1 MKDFITLDVT
11 NSLIQSVYDND
22 NIKIR
27 CNGLKNGLCYIYF
40 SSNSLYVKDS
50 KDDFEKKILVED
62 RFEWLKRSSDCQPE
76 LEIFVRDIWLSW
88 YINGVN
94 KRLNSIEK
102 TIDYLRKISKGYT
115 VTTVGVSSGGYM
127 AAITAAYL
135 NAEKCFDFSGQF
147 SLIHHF
153 NHVKE
158 NPFLSDYLK
167 NHVDGGVLEAYHIIN
182 AANTSIYYFL
192 PVRSQQDIEQSQFAA
207 QCHNV
212 KTIRFNSK
220 RHGSPVLSV
229 SLPELLGWSSS
240 DLEKLCIQ
248 SHLTTIRTIPFS
260 IKVSGLF
267 KTLIFLFR
275 KAISIYVKKI
285 NKGKNMITC

>member
-1 MKDFITLDVT
+1 MKDFITLDET
-11 NSLIQSVYDND
+11 NPLIQSIYEKD

-27 CNGLKNGLCYIYF
+27 YNKLKNGLCYIYF
-40 SSNSLYVKDS
+40 SSNALYVKDS
-50 KDDFEKKILVED
+50 KEDFEKKIIQED
-62 RFEWLKRSSDCQPE
+62 RFEWINRSADCKPE

-88 YINGVN
+88 YINGIN
-94 KRLNSIEK
+94 NSQNSIEK
-102 TIDYLRKISKGYT
+102 TIDYLRQICKGYI

-127 AAITAAYL
+127 AAITAACL

-153 NHVKE
+153 DHVKE
-158 NPFLSDYLK
+158 NSFLKDYLEK
-167 NHVDGGVLEAYHIIN
+167 HADGGVLEAYRIIN
-182 AANTSIYYFL
+182 ASDTSIYYFL
-192 PVRSQQDIEQSQFAA
+192 PVRSQQDVEQSQFAA

-229 SLPELLGWSSS
+229 SLPTFLSWNSS
-240 DLEKLCIQ
+240 DIEELCVLSQTNPIKV
-248 SHLTTIRTIPFS
+248 IPFS

-267 KTLIFLFR
+267 KTLVFLFR
-275 KAISIYVKKI
+275 KAMKI
-285 NKGKNMITC
+285 CVEKIKAKI